1 MLLIILAMCPITVTA
16 SLFPLNTAFDITME
30 VLHKYRSGCIYLFH
44 STQESGLKERFE
56 SIKWKSFFGKKNILL
71 TSIPVDKFE
80 SVNGHCR
87 PLYVI
92 PSSNWKSQFALTSV
106 SHFPEG
112 TWLVFF
118 NDTTSPKEFLTDTHV
133 PFDCEFLVALR
144 LVGKTEEKVLLT
156 EVYHV
161 HPTLPLREYPVAKWS
176 SSSGIV
182 WFNTPTT
189 QGRRNLHGITIK
201 AAFRKQVPH
210 LKFTRT
216 ADRGQQQST
225 LSGYVWDLWNEM
237 EERMNFTSEYLEPAD
252 GTYGNQDENGTW
264 GGVVGM
270 IAREDADV
278 GINILA
284 FSTERINS
292 IAFLPPIWNSKMILH
307 VRQSENEAEIRNFIL
322 SPFTSR
328 LWLTFL
334 VTMLFH
340 TIVLHV
346 TWGVGMKR
354 VTQRVRNR
362 IESISRSALYVIGG
376 FCIQGDSG
384 ANWTTSS
391 RLAYFT
397 THATSLVLFISY
409 SATFISFLTVQ
420 HHHLP
425 FSDFQGA
432 LDDGT
437 YRVDVLA
444 ASADIDYFRKSVDPV
459 FKNVYKKLI
468 EPYKDDLPNNYVE
481 ILKRFCSKDKYGAV
495 MSLSSLRG
503 LETYLP
509 CNIVPIPKASF
520 SHMASMTIRK
530 GSPYRR
536 YFSHILQEM
545 RRAGILN
552 ALERKYYPRT
562 DDVPPEQP
570 SSVTISR
577 VRVYFIYLGAGVLIA
592 VLLLIL
598 ETGVHRKTRNV

>member
-237 EERMNFTSEYLEPAD
+237 EERMNFT
-252 GTYGNQDENGTW
+252 
-264 GGVVGM
+264 
-270 IAREDADV
+270 
-278 GINILA
+278 
-284 FSTERINS
+284 
-292 IAFLPPIWNSKMILH
+292 MILH